1 MPKVSIIIPIYNTA
15 PYICKCLDS
24 VLKQTLKDI
33 EIICIND
40 GCTDGTAEIL
50 NEYSLADKRI
60 KVVAHNNLGPGV
72 SRNEGISKAE
82 GEYLIF
88 VDGDDWIEPE
98 LCDECYKKAKQYSV
112 PLISFNA
119 YQVSKNSK
127 KKLDYFGITDREVCW
142 KDISERVFE
151 SAFHSWHFFYKKS
164 FLVENNILFPSL
176 SLCEDVPFVLKV
188 LLSVPHMYVL
198 NKCYYNYYQRGD
210 SITSNISLRAFDI
223 FDVIGHCEQVLREL
237 EKNENSLMEKFSC
250 WKIKHLS
257 LFGSKLKEPLK
268 SMFLY
273 KISNV
278 CSPNEMLQI
287 SFEQGRKKYKVNLFG
302 LFSVFR
308 YYECSEGVVLKLFN
322 LLPIFRIA
330 RNTNVKKFYLFGFL
344 IGSIEQ

>member
-151 SAFHSWHFFYKKS
+151 SFFS
-164 FLVENNILFPSL
+164 FLALFL
-176 SLCEDVPFVLKV
+176 
-188 LLSVPHMYVL
+188 
-198 NKCYYNYYQRGD
+198 
-210 SITSNISLRAFDI
+210 
-223 FDVIGHCEQVLREL
+223 
-237 EKNENSLMEKFSC
+237 
-250 WKIKHLS
+250 
-257 LFGSKLKEPLK
+257 
-268 SMFLY
+268 
-273 KISNV
+273 
-278 CSPNEMLQI
+278 
-287 SFEQGRKKYKVNLFG
+287 
-302 LFSVFR
+302 
-308 YYECSEGVVLKLFN
+308 
-322 LLPIFRIA
+322 
-330 RNTNVKKFYLFGFL
+330 
-344 IGSIEQ
+344 

>member
-1 MPKVSIIIPIYNTA
+1 
-15 PYICKCLDS
+15 
-24 VLKQTLKDI
+24 
-33 EIICIND
+33 
-40 GCTDGTAEIL
+40 
-50 NEYSLADKRI
+50 
-60 KVVAHNNLGPGV
+60 
-72 SRNEGISKAE
+72 
-82 GEYLIF
+82 
-88 VDGDDWIEPE
+88 
-98 LCDECYKKAKQYSV
+98 
-112 PLISFNA
+112 
-119 YQVSKNSK
+119 
-127 KKLDYFGITDREVCW
+127 
-142 KDISERVFE
+142 
-151 SAFHSWHFFYKKS
+151 
-164 FLVENNILFPSL
+164 
-176 SLCEDVPFVLKV
+176 
-188 LLSVPHMYVL
+188 MYVL

-210 SITSNISLRAFDI
+210 SITSNISLRVFDI